1 MTDFVDGLGR
11 KIPADAFE
19 NDPGPPRELPLSK
32 EGLATFD
39 KETAALA
46 EAAKTGSFSA
56 GPPNATP
63 WDALKDLGLELV
75 AIVILTVVAGL
86 GSSGANFS
94 LGFLI
99 LLWLLAIL
107 ANPSKA

>member
-1 MTDFVDGLGR
+1 MGQTINANGG
-11 KIPADAFE
+11 IGSTQY
-19 NDPGPPRELPLSK
+19 GPLISTPPKNTVAYFAS
-32 EGLATFD
+32 
-39 KETAALA
+39 
-46 EAAKTGSFSA
+46 TGNFSA

-86 GSSGANFS
+86 GPSGANFS